1 MTLDAVVAAGA
12 AHQSALL
19 TAGELSSRE
28 LTEATLAAIDRENP
42 RINAVAEVLR
52 DEALDAADA
61 ADRSRAAGE
70 AGPLTGVP
78 IALKND
84 LDVAGHVTTLGS
96 RAVTRAAAAD
106 GELVTVLRRLGAVPV
121 ATTTLPE
128 LMIVGFTQPEI
139 TGVTRNPIDPGRTSG
154 GSSGGSA
161 ALVAAGAV
169 GIATASDGA
178 GSIRIPA
185 AACGL
190 VGFKPTN
197 GTVPGSGGWC
207 GLSTQGCVTPT
218 VADTALY
225 LDQVGTFSGSLV
237 EAAATAAPGFLRI
250 GLTRSAAAATR
261 AEKLDPEVDAAL
273 ERAAGVLRAAG
284 HTVVEVDVPYGLRAK
299 SATLRYLG
307 GIAQSVDRLD
317 DPSLLE
323 PRTRG
328 IVRLGA
334 PVGPRAIAWARRAG
348 ERFASEVHRDLGV
361 DVILSPVMSSTAL
374 PVGRWDEL
382 GALRLILAM
391 NAFYPYTVQWNH
403 AGVPAVSV
411 PAGLASDGL
420 PLAVQLVGQRDDDVR
435 LMGLTSQLEG
445 LIRGGL
451 A

>member
-1 MTLDAVVAAGA
+1 MSLDAVVAAGA

-19 TAGELSSRE
+19 TSGEVGSRE
-28 LTEATLAAIDRENP
+28 LTEATLAAIERENP
-42 RINAVAEVLR
+42 RVNAVVEVLR
-52 DEALDAADA
+52 DEALVAADD
-61 ADRSRAAGE
+61 ADRRRAAGE
-70 AGPLTGVP
+70 GGPLTGVP

-96 RAVTRAAAAD
+96 RAVTRTATQD
-106 GELVTVLRRLGAVPV
+106 GELVAALRRLGAVPV

-139 TGVTRNPIDPGRTSG
+139 TGVTRNPVDPGRTSG

-185 AACGL
+185 ASCGL

-225 LDQVGTFSGSLV
+225 LDQIGTFSGSLV
-237 EAAATAAPGFLRI
+237 EAAASADPGRLRI
-250 GLTRSAAAATR
+250 GMTRSAAAATR

-273 ERAAGVLRAAG
+273 ERAASVLRAVG
-284 HTVVEVDVPYGLRAK
+284 HTVVEVDVSYGLRAK

-307 GIAQSVDRLD
+307 GIAESVDRLD

-328 IVRLGA
+328 IVRLGK
-334 PVGPRAIAWARRAG
+334 PVGQRAIDWAGRAG
-348 ERFASEVHRDLGV
+348 ERFAAEVHRDLGV

-391 NAFYPYTVQWNH
+391 NAFYPYTIQWNH

-411 PAGLASDGL
+411 PAGLAADGL
-420 PLAVQLVGQRDDDVR
+420 PLAVQLVGQRHDDVR
-435 LMGLTSQLEG
+435 LMALTAQLEG
-445 LIRGGL
+445 LTRGGL